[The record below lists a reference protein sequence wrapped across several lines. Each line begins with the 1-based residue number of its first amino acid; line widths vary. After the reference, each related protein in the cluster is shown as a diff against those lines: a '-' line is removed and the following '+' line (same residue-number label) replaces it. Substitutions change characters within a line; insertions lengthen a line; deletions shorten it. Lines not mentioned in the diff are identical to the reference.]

1 MKKDIKRNIVLAV
14 LLCSTFVFSACAST
28 QNKDSEVLVSKQET
42 KKEEKLNRYTDNF
55 LGVFDT
61 TTQVVGY
68 AANEEEFKKI
78 SKMVKDEL
86 TRYHKYYDVYNNYDG
101 INNIKTINDNA
112 GVEAVK
118 VDKEVIDLLKFSK
131 EMDVRTNGKV
141 NIALG
146 SVLKLWHD
154 KREEGIANPKNASL
168 PAMTDLQEAAK
179 HTDINKIII
188 DEENSTVYLEDKDMR
203 IDVGAIAK
211 GYSTE
216 QVARYMEEKGYTN
229 MLLSVGGN
237 VRAIGDKISDDGGHT
252 PWAVGVQNPDLNA
265 DDQSVVVLDIK
276 DKSLVTSGI
285 YERYYTVDG
294 KNYHH
299 IINPDTL
306 FPEHDYLSVS
316 IVTKDSG
323 VGDALSTAVFNMDLE
338 TGKKFIEDYEGV
350 EAMWILPD
358 MSLVYSSGFEAM
370 KR

>member
-1 MKKDIKRNIVLAV
+1 MEH
-14 LLCSTFVFSACAST
+14 
-28 QNKDSEVLVSKQET
+28 Q
-42 KKEEKLNRYTDNF
+42 
-55 LGVFDT
+55 
-61 TTQVVGY
+61 
-68 AANEEEFKKI
+68 
-78 SKMVKDEL
+78 
-86 TRYHKYYDVYNNYDG
+86 
-101 INNIKTINDNA
+101 
-112 GVEAVK
+112 
-118 VDKEVIDLLKFSK
+118 EVIDLLKFSK

-154 KREEGIANPKNASL
+154 KREEGIANPQNASL

-203 IDVGAIAK
+203 IDVGATAK
-211 GYSTE
+211 GYSAE
-216 QVARYMEEKGYTN
+216 QVAKYMEEKGYTN

-338 TGKKFIEDYEGV
+338 TGKKFIEDYKGV

>member
-1 MKKDIKRNIVLAV
+1 
-14 LLCSTFVFSACAST
+14 
-28 QNKDSEVLVSKQET
+28 
-42 KKEEKLNRYTDNF
+42 
-55 LGVFDT
+55 
-61 TTQVVGY
+61 
-68 AANEEEFKKI
+68 
-78 SKMVKDEL
+78 
-86 TRYHKYYDVYNNYDG
+86 
-101 INNIKTINDNA
+101 
-112 GVEAVK
+112 
-118 VDKEVIDLLKFSK
+118 
-131 EMDVRTNGKV
+131 
-141 NIALG
+141 
-146 SVLKLWHD
+146 
-154 KREEGIANPKNASL
+154 
-168 PAMTDLQEAAK
+168 
-179 HTDINKIII
+179 
-188 DEENSTVYLEDKDMR
+188 
-203 IDVGAIAK
+203 
-211 GYSTE
+211 
-216 QVARYMEEKGYTN
+216 

-338 TGKKFIEDYEGV
+338 AGKKFIEDYEGV